1 MSKNISLLSIILVFQ
16 LGLTWFFQNK
26 PSQTAVYQKTA
37 TLVDVNFDNINKINV
52 TDNENKEIILYKD
65 KGTWKLP
72 DSDNFPVSQEK
83 IDGLIKKIAGF
94 KRPRPVG
101 TSEIAAKQFSVSD
114 DKFERKIDLFENDK
128 KITTIFLGTSPGFR
142 KVHLRLASEELTY
155 SVEFNT
161 YDVPT
166 KDQDWFEK
174 DLLVFDKKDIESV
187 KFEKFNVLNQDGNYI
202 LEGLKQNEETKTET
216 LSNLISSIS
225 NLSFSD
231 VAGIKLKSN
240 YKSLMTFSVSKKDK
254 NKISYE
260 IYADDNKK
268 ETKGTVN
275 KDNEENEK
283 QKSYVLKSSEY
294 PYFFQVSTYTIE
306 KILNAKLQNYTK
318 QKADNSNEN
327 ISSSPLKPE
336 VSGN

>member
-114 DKFERKIDLFENDK
+114 DKFERKIDLFER
-128 KITTIFLGTSPGFR
+128 G
-142 KVHLRLASEELTY
+142 HQY
-155 SVEFNT
+155 
-161 YDVPT
+161 
-166 KDQDWFEK
+166 EK
-174 DLLVFDKKDIESV
+174 
-187 KFEKFNVLNQDGNYI
+187 
-202 LEGLKQNEETKTET
+202 
-216 LSNLISSIS
+216 
-225 NLSFSD
+225 
-231 VAGIKLKSN
+231 IKLDNSFPKYLVSN
-240 YKSLMTFSVSKKDK
+240 YEKYKSF
-254 NKISYE
+254 
-260 IYADDNKK
+260 
-268 ETKGTVN
+268 
-275 KDNEENEK
+275 
-283 QKSYVLKSSEY
+283 
-294 PYFFQVSTYTIE
+294 
-306 KILNAKLQNYTK
+306 ILQ
-318 QKADNSNEN
+318 
-327 ISSSPLKPE
+327 
-336 VSGN
+336 